1 MASYK
6 RFEDLP
12 VWNKAADLAALML
25 DWTTRPVF
33 GGKGDLANQI
43 RRATLW
49 VSNNFAEGV
58 PRGSTTELLQYID
71 IARRSAGGL
80 RSMPPAMEPTDA
92 FDDLTSEISQ
102 LPKHLD

>member
-71 IARRSAGGL
+71 VARRSDGDVRATL
-80 RSMPPAMEPTDA
+80 AAMERTDS
-92 FDDLTSEISQ
+92 FHDFTSEISQ

>member
-1 MASYK
+1 MKTATGLK
-6 RFEDLP
+6 TLGMDGT
-12 VWNKAADLAALML
+12 M
-25 DWTTRPVF
+25 RPEF
-33 GGKGDLANQI
+33 CGKGDLANQI

-80 RSMPPAMEPTDA
+80 RSTPAAMEQTDA